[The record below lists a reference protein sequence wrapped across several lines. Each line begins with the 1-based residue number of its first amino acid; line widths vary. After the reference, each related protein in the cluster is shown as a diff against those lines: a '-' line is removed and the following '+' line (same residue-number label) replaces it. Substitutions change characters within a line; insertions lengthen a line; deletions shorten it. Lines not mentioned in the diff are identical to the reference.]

1 MLCSGATADRACDCC
16 KGRCREVDCINDDAS
31 GGAMD
36 GPSGNANLR
45 QEPACDTAGTMV
57 GVEVDVEVA
66 RIAEQLRQRGVRR
79 REVRIRDEDAVLP
92 NVDVPLRQ
100 IEVDADGAGE
110 PPDDRSRTRPGV
122 QVVNVSEADALI
134 SLVVEDHDGRDSA
147 VLEDLD
153 LRVTL

>member
-1 MLCSGATADRACDCC
+1 
-16 KGRCREVDCINDDAS
+16 
-31 GGAMD
+31 MD

-45 QEPACDTAGTMV
+45 QEPARDTAGTMV

-66 RIAEQLRQRGVRR
+66 GIRQQLGQASFGR
-79 REVRIRDEDAVLP
+79 REMRIRDEDAVLP

-100 IEVDADGAGE
+100 IEVDADGARE

-134 SLVVEDHDGRDSA
+134 SLVVEDHDGLDSA
-147 VLEDLD
+147 ILEDLD
-153 LRVTL
+153 LRVSL